1 MFKMLADLWNLLSSF
16 ISHTQG
22 YVDAY
27 GEVGMAAKDAA
38 TRFREEVKSEQSD
51 RPQITN

>member
-16 ISHTQG
+16 ISSTQG

-27 GEVGMAAKDAA
+27 GEIGLAAKDAA
-38 TRFREEVKSEQSD
+38 SKFREEVKSEQD
-51 RPQITN
+51 NRPQITN